1 MITLNSCP
9 LNTYFLVKELW
20 FYYEENLKF
29 NNLGLFEGTIVLV
42 KEKKD
47 GNVVIEIDNQYL
59 SLNKEEASN
68 VNGDVIEKKLLKR
81 KK

>member
-9 LNTYFLVKELW
+9 LNAYFLVKELW

-42 KEKKD
+42 KEKKA

>member
-42 KEKKD
+42 KEKKA